1 MNAIPSKL
9 ACRLIDYYQRKGGG
23 SILLNTD
30 CNFEPTCS
38 EYAKQAIS
46 GVGLLAAWP
55 IIISRLKRCKDP
67 DKVRRDYDPFIK
79 DSHV

>member
-1 MNAIPSKL
+1 MNSAISKL
-9 ACRLIDYYQRKGGG
+9 ACRLIDYYQSRGGG

-46 GVGLLAAWP
+46 GVGLLAALP
-55 IIISRLKRCKDP
+55 MIISRLKRCNDP
-67 DKVRRDYDPFIK
+67 DKVQRDYDPFIK